1 MRSWPA
7 SCALCYRDRLAMKRV
22 LFVNGPNLNL
32 LGTREPEVYGRTTL
46 AEIEA
51 MVRRRAEELG
61 CEVEWFQSNWEGA
74 LVDFLQREGPAAS
87 GIVLNPAAL
96 THYSVALYDCLKA
109 LTVPTIEVHISNL
122 HRRAEGFR
130 TTDVTAAAAVGVIQG
145 LGPRGYLMAMEYLVD
160 RDE

>member
-1 MRSWPA
+1 
-7 SCALCYRDRLAMKRV
+7 MKRV

-51 MVRRRAEELG
+51 MVRRRAAELG
-61 CEVEWFQSNWEGA
+61 CEIAWFQSNWEGA
-74 LVDFLQREGPAAS
+74 IVDYLQSEGPGAT

-122 HRRAEGFR
+122 HRRAESYR